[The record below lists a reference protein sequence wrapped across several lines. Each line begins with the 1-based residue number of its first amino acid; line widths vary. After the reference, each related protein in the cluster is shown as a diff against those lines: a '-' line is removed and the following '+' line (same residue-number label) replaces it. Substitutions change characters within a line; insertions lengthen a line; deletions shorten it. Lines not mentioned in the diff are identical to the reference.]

1 MKFNI
6 IICEDVKS
14 TLIKIASVALEYFEN
29 SEFEFDCH
37 QIQSDFSKVLE
48 YAKTSDKC
56 RNIYLLDIELAAN
69 VNGLNLA
76 QKIREYDYLGY
87 IIFIT
92 SHTELGMTALSYK
105 LKILDFIDKTDKQ
118 FKKRLT
124 ECFDTVIKESSVI
137 KNEDKHIMI
146 KSGLD
151 YFPVI
156 LNDIIYIETDSIG
169 RKIIIH
175 TPSRT
180 IESYTPLKEI
190 AKELDGRF
198 FQCHRAII
206 VNTEKILKIHTERS
220 NAHLDLSGGNICP
233 LSLRKVKEL
242 MAIVGR
248 NI

>member
-1 MKFNI
+1 MGRPYSDGLAVCDWTGGSGSFDRSRYRSAFFGQ
-6 IICEDVKS
+6 CEAVSDWFGVFGGGG
-14 TLIKIASVALEYFEN
+14 TLDYSDGTGLTSLALKQGMASAVTAQVTAAVMAGKLPPA
-29 SEFEFDCH
+29 
-37 QIQSDFSKVLE
+37 QSKA
-48 YAKTSDKC
+48 Y
-56 RNIYLLDIELAAN
+56 
-69 VNGLNLA
+69 A
-76 QKIREYDYLGY
+76 QKLLEQLSSHSLEVYSVQLGE
-87 IIFIT
+87 II
-92 SHTELGMTALSYK
+92 
-105 LKILDFIDKTDKQ
+105 
-118 FKKRLT
+118 
-124 ECFDTVIKESSVI
+124 
-137 KNEDKHIMI
+137 
-146 KSGLD
+146 D

-190 AKELDGRF
+190 AKELDRRF

>member
-6 IICEDVKS
+6 IICEDIKS
-14 TLIKIASVALEYFEN
+14 TITKIASFVLEYFEKTDDEIN
-29 SEFEFDCH
+29 CH
-37 QIQSDFSKVLE
+37 QIQSDFNRVID
-48 YAKTSDKC
+48 YAKNTDEF
-56 RNIYLLDIELAAN
+56 RNVYLLDIDLHTN
-69 VNGLNLA
+69 IDGLSLA

-105 LKILDFIDKTDKQ
+105 LKILDFIDKSNKN
-118 FKKRLT
+118 FKARLNG
-124 ECFDTVIKESSVI
+124 CFDTVIRESSLI

-156 LNDIIYIETDSIG
+156 LNDIIFIETDSIG

-175 TPSRT
+175 TPCRT
-180 IESYTPLKEI
+180 IESYTTLKEI
-190 AKELDGRF
+190 ARELDKRF

-206 VNTEKILKIHTERS
+206 VNTDKILKIHTERS
-220 NAHLDLSGGNICP
+220 NAHLDLSGGNTCS

>member
-14 TLIKIASVALEYFEN
+14 TLIKIATAVLEYFEN
-29 SEFEFDCH
+29 SSFDFNCH
-37 QIQSDFSKVLE
+37 QIQSDFGKVLE
-48 YAKTSDKC
+48 YAKDTDNH
-56 RNIYLLDIELAAN
+56 RNIYLLDIELSCS

-105 LKILDFIDKTDKQ
+105 LKILDFIDKSDKH

-124 ECFDTVIKESSVI
+124 ECFDTIIKESSII

-180 IESYTPLKEI
+180 IESYTHLKDI
-190 AKELDGRF
+190 AKELDTRF
-198 FQCHRAII
+198 FQCHRAVI
-206 VNTEKILKIHTERS
+206 VNTEKIIKICTIRVD
-220 NAHLDLSGGNICP
+220 AHLELSGGHSCP
-233 LSLRKVKEL
+233 VSLKKVKEL
-242 MAIVGR
+242 MTIVGR

>member
-14 TLIKIASVALEYFEN
+14 TLIKIASVVIEYFEGR
-29 SEFEFDCH
+29 EFEFDCH
-37 QIQSDFSKVLE
+37 QIQSDFSKALE
-48 YAKTSDKC
+48 YAGASDNC
-56 RNIYLLDIELAAN
+56 RNIYLLDIELASN

-92 SHTELGMTALSYK
+92 SHTELSMTALSYK
-105 LKILDFIDKTDKQ
+105 LKILDFIDKTDMQ
-118 FKKRLT
+118 LKKRLT

-156 LNDIIYIETDSIG
+156 LSDIIYIETDSIG

-198 FQCHRAII
+198 FRCHRAII
-206 VNTEKILKIHTERS
+206 VNTEKILKIHTQRS
-220 NAHLDLSGGNICP
+220 DAHLDLSGGNSCP
-233 LSLRKVKEL
+233 LSLRKIKEL
-242 MAIVGR
+242 MTIVGR

>member
-14 TLIKIASVALEYFEN
+14 TLIKIATAVLEYFEN
-29 SEFEFDCH
+29 SSFNFNCH
-37 QIQSDFSKVLE
+37 QIQSNFEKVLE
-48 YAKTSDKC
+48 YAKDTDNH
-56 RNIYLLDIELAAN
+56 RNIYLLDIELACS

-105 LKILDFIDKTDKQ
+105 LKILDFINKSDKHFD
-118 FKKRLT
+118 KRLT
-124 ECFDTVIKESSVI
+124 DCFDTIIKESSII

-156 LNDIIYIETDSIG
+156 LSDIIYIETDSIG